1 MSQADRTADFNATIE
16 SFKQFKEDQRTYQKA
31 FNANL
36 ETINEINSEF
46 RSELRNDLIKIQK
59 QNAKIIVQ
67 NKHIIIELN
76 KISAETF
83 ALAALLD
90 DDDEDDLELDV
101 ADVEVSD
108 SDGDDEFTSAD
119 SEVASDIMTKTT
131 SKIAKT
137 TTKQ

>member
-16 SFKQFKEDQRTYQKA
+16 SFKQFKEDQRDYQKT
-31 FNANL
+31 FKANL
-36 ETINEINSEF
+36 ETINEINSEL

-59 QNAKIIVQ
+59 QNAKIIAQ
-67 NKHIIIELN
+67 NKHIIINLN

-90 DDDEDDLELDV
+90 DDDEDDLDV
-101 ADVEVSD
+101 ADVDVTD

-119 SEVASDIMTKTT
+119 SKVASDIIIKTT